1 MMFIPVLKEDG
12 SGEKEHISISQIHSL
27 NEEPVLRT
35 KIGSEHSY
43 PILATDLVSDNK
55 IYAVTISMIDG
66 TERRIFEAGCRYDAR
81 SYISEFIDK
90 FCVPTLG
97 VEDYGRFENLITQ
110 SIKAITQ
117 KNPDGAT
124 HNDIVEHIKDKYY
137 DNVCIAYLAHA
148 IREMSI
154 HDREEKLY
162 FNGDHWNPNTRFR
175 YGKEY

>member
-1 MMFIPVLKEDG
+1 MIFCITFTADTQREPQTHQADRKFKIALKVESADVF
-12 SGEKEHISISQIHSL
+12 SKLHTEIHIK

-55 IYAVTISMIDG
+55 VYAVTINIIDG

-110 SIKAITQ
+110 SIKAIT
-117 KNPDGAT
+117 
-124 HNDIVEHIKDKYY
+124 
-137 DNVCIAYLAHA
+137 
-148 IREMSI
+148 
-154 HDREEKLY
+154 
-162 FNGDHWNPNTRFR
+162 
-175 YGKEY
+175 